1 MAPRTTKHT
10 PVFRTSYM
18 EVSKLKYPN
27 IQPRN
32 DWDLALL
39 ASFTGSPSLT
49 SNEKFYA
56 YSDDEMRA
64 QYHNLGLTDKEIKDG
79 RARAEVIKQAT
90 EILDSPGTAV
100 GLKPR
105 PGDDDVHIRAIPNSD
120 YSIRMWG
127 TNMETNREY
136 CFDFVETA
144 TGNPVN
150 SPFEYQL
157 WAVPNKRTPWLPC
170 PSAQLHSLAYNF
182 GYEQKDI
189 PPGVEVFVLL
199 EGTPC
204 VLKRPGMR
212 PVYFEAPVRP
222 RSLDLPDFDEL
233 DFGIP
238 S

>member
-144 TGNPVN
+144 TEDTMVTVSFSTASFTGI
-150 SPFEYQL
+150 QL
-157 WAVPNKRTPWLPC
+157 WLRTEGYPTRCRSFTSRHPSGRGLLTYPTSTSWISGFPRESVAGFVSAATPEGSNCDIHLQTTVPELP
-170 PSAQLHSLAYNF
+170 
-182 GYEQKDI
+182 
-189 PPGVEVFVLL
+189 
-199 EGTPC
+199 
-204 VLKRPGMR
+204 
-212 PVYFEAPVRP
+212 
-222 RSLDLPDFDEL
+222 
-233 DFGIP
+233 
-238 S
+238 

>member
-1 MAPRTTKHT
+1 MGYKHG
-10 PVFRTSYM
+10 
-18 EVSKLKYPN
+18 N
-27 IQPRN
+27 
-32 DWDLALL
+32 
-39 ASFTGSPSLT
+39 
-49 SNEKFYA
+49 
-56 YSDDEMRA
+56 
-64 QYHNLGLTDKEIKDG
+64 
-79 RARAEVIKQAT
+79 
-90 EILDSPGTAV
+90 
-100 GLKPR
+100 
-105 PGDDDVHIRAIPNSD
+105 
-120 YSIRMWG
+120 
-127 TNMETNREY
+127 NREY

-222 RSLDLPDFDEL
+222 RSLDLPDCDEL

-238 S
+238 SRKVRKYADVTGLYQVLIRIS